1 MNSIVPNM
9 KMLVIDDSKAMRGFL
24 CHLAGELSF
33 NTQEAEDGRA
43 GLDVLIKNDPREP
56 FAIALVDWDMPRM
69 NGLEFVQFVRKNHD
83 YDGVKIMMVTTN
95 NTVEKISSAL
105 EAGANDFL
113 MKPVTKESL
122 GEKLMIL
129 GLVA

>member
-1 MNSIVPNM
+1 MTQD
-9 KMLVIDDSKAMRGFL
+9 LVIASAIFAA
-24 CHLAGELSF
+24 LAFVAVLRIGYLGVVKDMVQALTELF
-33 NTQEAEDGRA
+33 
-43 GLDVLIKNDPREP
+43 REHRSLRV
-56 FAIALVDWDMPRM
+56 AVERVARM
-69 NGLEFVQFVRKNHD
+69 D
-83 YDGVKIMMVTTN
+83 YYYDGVKIMMVTTN
-95 NTVEKISSAL
+95 NTVEKITSAL